1 MDSVYEE
8 GYVSEFKEF
17 HQDLSCRKHRSIRLN
32 DGVTIGLFTKVDS
45 ADVTL
50 RNYAK
55 HRNASPNDEGI
66 RTVNLM

>member
-17 HQDLSCRKHRSIRLN
+17 HQDFSCRKHRSIRLN

-45 ADVTL
+45 AVVTL